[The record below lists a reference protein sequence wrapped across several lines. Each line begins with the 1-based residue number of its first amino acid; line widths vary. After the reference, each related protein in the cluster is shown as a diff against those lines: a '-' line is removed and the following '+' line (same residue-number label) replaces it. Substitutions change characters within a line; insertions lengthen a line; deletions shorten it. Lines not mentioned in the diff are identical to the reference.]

1 MAMKM
6 EHPLQSGLWF
16 NHSRRWLGV
25 TAVAVAISW
34 ALLCASMAYFVAQY
48 FVCIGQCRA
57 GTPPFLLLAVSA
69 FFGLIPGLG
78 TGAIGFFIVKGLWDD
93 ARTAVD

>member
-1 MAMKM
+1 MQQ
-6 EHPLQSGLWF
+6 PLQSGHWF
-16 NHSRRWLGV
+16 NRSRRWLQV
-25 TAVAVAISW
+25 TAVGVAISW

-48 FVCIGQCRA
+48 FVCIGQCKA
-57 GTPPFLLLAVSA
+57 GAPLGLLAVST

-93 ARTAVD
+93 AHEADV